1 MLFKDMN
8 VTPKAELKTVEIGDN
23 IKFNVKQYLPAEDK
37 NALLEIAMQTADQ
50 GTILNTFALDAIF
63 HTYLVFK
70 YTDIEFSVEEK
81 EDIFALYD
89 LLEENGIIDAVV
101 AAIPKYEYESL
112 KDYLAEMVDSYLT
125 YRNSARALV
134 EQFSMFAPQ
143 AAENLSKIS
152 QNIDIDKLQQIVKLA
167 DKTGINNKEEKVTKE

>member
-1 MLFKDMN
+1 MLLKDMN
-8 VTPKAELKTVEIGDN
+8 ITLKDELKTVQIGDN

-37 NALLEIAMQTADQ
+37 NAILEIAMQTADQ

-70 YTDIEFSVEEK
+70 YTDIEFSIEEK
-81 EDIFALYD
+81 ENLFELYD
-89 LLEENGIIDAVV
+89 LLESNGIIDAMVS
-101 AAIPKYEYESL
+101 AIPKEEYESL
-112 KDYLAEMVDSYLT
+112 TQYLNEMVESYLT

-143 AAENLSKIS
+143 AAEKLAEITKDF
-152 QNIDIDKLQQIVKLA
+152 DIAKLQQIVSLA
-167 DKTGINNKEEKVTKE
+167 DATGKNNKVNLEN